1 MNKTNCKR
9 FLLSLLTATLFLG
22 GGVAMMQRHRL

>member
-9 FLLSLLTATLFLG
+9 FLLSLLTAALFLG
-22 GGVAMMQRHRL
+22 GVVMMQRHRL